1 MNLKCIVCYKQADVM
16 FDAETL
22 CKEHFELKFKDLYG
36 VKNASDKKSWGKS
49 VPEMKGYG
57 YGK

>member
-1 MNLKCIVCYKQADVM
+1 M